1 VGQAL
6 PQRADVLF
14 AIPSQSENVCV
25 KDEALKVVVRGF
37 LGHRY
42 LLPFVKTPCF
52 WDQCEGVE
60 FGVLLLR
67 TYHSPQRFLDKGHG
81 VLGKTR
87 EVSPP

>member
-6 PQRADVLF
+6 PQRAGVSS
-14 AIPSQSENVCV
+14 AIPSQNENVCA
-25 KDEALKVVVRGF
+25 KNEALKVAVRGF
-37 LGHRY
+37 LGHQY

-52 WDQCEGVE
+52 SDQCEGVE

-67 TYHSPQRFLDKGHG
+67 TYHSPQRFLDKEHG

-87 EVSPP
+87 EVNPP